1 MPESRRGH
9 CYNPAMVLCRSVVR
23 SRPAA
28 SALLVW
34 ALGVL
39 GSSLAPGAP
48 AANGPPPGAPGLY
61 LRFASPT
68 AEDILEGQI
77 TIEVAVEPIGDI
89 GVLKVDFYVDGKRV
103 GWADDPPYRVVW
115 DAGSSLRARQVRA
128 VAYGSDGKT
137 YEVKVTTKEIRV
149 DYRARVELVN
159 VFATVRDFAGDYA
172 GNLDAG
178 EFQILEDGVG
188 QNITNFLYED
198 LPLDLVFL
206 MDASKSMEGE
216 RIATAREAADRFART
231 LNYGRDRAML
241 ISFAGDLQTHTP
253 LTSDRTALL
262 GAIGSLTVRTGGTL
276 LYDGGMAAIDALR
289 PVEGRKA
296 ILLLSDGRDESGD
309 GFRPGS
315 SRTFEEALEAAQ
327 KADVILY
334 TIGIGKEIADQKD
347 FHGIRTV
354 GEVLSRFADETG
366 GRPFFAQRVNQL
378 RRAYE
383 TVAQAL
389 RHQYSLGYVSTN
401 TKRDGAWRNIRL
413 ICRREGYTTY
423 ARKGYYGPKD

>member
-1 MPESRRGH
+1 MTP
-9 CYNPAMVLCRSVVR
+9 PARLARPLLPFLCAVGVATS
-23 SRPAA
+23 PLA
-28 SALLVW
+28 SA
-34 ALGVL
+34 A
-39 GSSLAPGAP
+39 
-48 AANGPPPGAPGLY
+48 PPPPRLE

-68 AEDILEGQI
+68 AEDILEGPA
-77 TIEVAVEPIGDI
+77 TLEVTVEPIGEI
-89 GVLKVDFYVDGKRV
+89 GVLKVDFYIDGKRV
-103 GWADDPPYRVVW
+103 GWRDDPPYRTVW
-115 DAGSSLRARQVRA
+115 DAGSSLKARHVRA

-137 YEVKVTTKEIRV
+137 YEAKVTTKEIRV
-149 DYRARVELVN
+149 DYRASVELVN

-172 GNLDAG
+172 ANLDVG
-178 EFQILEDGVG
+178 EFQLLEDGVG
-188 QNITNFLYED
+188 QAISNFLYED

-231 LNYGRDRAML
+231 LNYGRDRATL
-241 ISFAGDLQTHTP
+241 ISFAGDVRTHTP
-253 LTSDRTALL
+253 LAADRAALL
-262 GAIGSLTVRTGGTL
+262 GAIESLTVRTGGTV
-276 LYDGGMAAIDALR
+276 LYDGVMAAIDALR

-327 KADVILY
+327 KADVIIY
-334 TIGIGKEIADQKD
+334 TIGIGKEIAAQKD

-354 GEVLSRFADETG
+354 GEVLSRFAEETG
-366 GRPFFAQRVNQL
+366 GRVFFAQRVNQL

-383 TVAQAL
+383 NVAQAL

-401 TKRDGAWRNIRL
+401 TKRDGAWRSIRL
-413 ICRREGYTTY
+413 VCKREGYTTY

>member
-1 MPESRRGH
+1 VSPSRLVRAL
-9 CYNPAMVLCRSVVR
+9 PAG
-23 SRPAA
+23 
-28 SALLVW
+28 LLPLVC
-34 ALGVL
+34 ALGVAISPIAR
-39 GSSLAPGAP
+39 GTAPTAAGANP
-48 AANGPPPGAPGLY
+48 AAPRLD

-68 AEDILEGQI
+68 IEDILEGPA
-77 TIEVAVEPIGDI
+77 TLEVIVTPIGEI
-89 GVLKVDFYVDGKRV
+89 GILKVDFYVDGKRV
-103 GWADDPPYRVVW
+103 GWADDPPYRTAW
-115 DAGSSLRARQVRA
+115 DAGSSLKARQVRA

-137 YEVKVTTKEIRV
+137 YEVKLTTKEIRV
-149 DYRARVELVN
+149 DYRASVELVN

-178 EFQILEDGVG
+178 EFEVLEDGVG
-188 QNITNFLYED
+188 QKISNFLYED

-241 ISFAGDLQTHTP
+241 ISFAGDVTVHTP
-253 LTSDRTALL
+253 LTNDRVALL
-262 GAIGSLTVRTGGTL
+262 GGIGSMTVRTGGTV
-276 LYDGGMAAIDALR
+276 LYDGVMAAIDALR

-334 TIGIGKEIADQKD
+334 TIGIGKEIAAQKD

-366 GRPFFAQRVNQL
+366 GRCFFAQRVNQL

-401 TKRDGAWRNIRL
+401 TKRDGAWRSIRL
-413 ICRREGYTTY
+413 ICKREGYTTY
-423 ARKGYYGPKD
+423 ARKGYYGPKE